1 MKRLIEINVDFRLK
15 RQRIKQ
21 QIDQFILENIKRSGT
36 RRINV
41 NDEYSIMGVNL
52 TAMSPETSHWDH
64 YAQMFNQLTVMERRI
79 IYYRYLSQKT
89 DVYAE
94 LNTYYSRSQYFRV
107 KRTAEYEFAYL
118 LGVLAN

>member
-1 MKRLIEINVDFRLK
+1 MKRLIEINVDFSLT

-21 QIDQFILENIKRSGT
+21 QSEQFILENIKRSGT

-41 NDEYSIMGVNL
+41 DEEYSIVGVSL
-52 TAMSPETSHWDH
+52 TATSPEASHWDY